1 VASACGEEARR
12 GLGAKRGTPAKIEP
26 GDRPPIPSVIA
37 AVIAITPPPTPL
49 AKMTSDTMPYTV
61 KLIAT
66 FAQMGTPARSNTPAM
81 IIAEDI
87 RRDSS
92 RREQARGSDR
102 QMQLRDKDERHEPG
116 NRDIRERVKSE
127 SQCQI
132 KRCALK

>member
-1 VASACGEEARR
+1 MKPDLLRIGAAIGRR
-12 GLGAKRGTPAKIEP
+12 LFRDPLELTLDGCLAAIEHAGLTTDDIDGISTYP
-26 GDRPPIPSVIA
+26 GP
-37 AVIAITPPPTPL
+37 
-49 AKMTSDTMPYTV
+49 
-61 KLIAT
+61 
-66 FAQMGTPARSNTPAM
+66 MGTPARSNTPAM

-132 KRCALK
+132 KRCAR